1 MVSPSSRPTTNKPEN
16 PARKDEMTQRHTYL
30 IMVVA
35 DNGHE
40 LMRQEVTGAEMI
52 VLAVAETM
60 EKYGNV
66 VPVATTLIPERRP
79 YISIGVGIRGGG
91 VPCHIILSGNAGRRR
106 RTRRPALESAR
117 ETVTAPGFL

>member
-1 MVSPSSRPTTNKPEN
+1 
-16 PARKDEMTQRHTYL
+16 MTQRHTYL

-66 VPVATTLIPERRP
+66 VPVATTLIARQKADGSYTEPTSLAIWRKDNQSQ
-79 YISIGVGIRGGG
+79 IASQQ
-91 VPCHIILSGNAGRRR
+91 
-106 RTRRPALESAR
+106 TRW
-117 ETVTAPGFL
+117 